1 MSEIARDAT
10 PIEGRCLCG
19 AVTIRVDGEHD
30 TAASV
35 CHCEICR
42 RWSGGVFA
50 TTDAAAE
57 AVSVTG
63 EVRAFR
69 SSDVAERAFCP
80 TCGSHLWF
88 RALGA
93 GADYELMPGLFPAAA
108 DYPLAKEIYTDE
120 APRWARLAGDHDR
133 ETRAEWI
140 ARNPSMEGVK
150 P

>member
-1 MSEIARDAT
+1 MVTRDDT

-19 AVTIRVDGEHD
+19 AVTIRVDGAHD
-30 TAASV
+30 VEAAA
-35 CHCEICR
+35 CHCEMCR
-42 RWSGGVFA
+42 RWTGGVFA
-50 TTDAAAE
+50 TINAAPG
-57 AVSVTG
+57 AVSVSG

-88 RALGA
+88 RNLGRA
-93 GADYELMPGLFPAAA
+93 EEYELMPGLFPAAA
-108 DYPLAKEIYTDE
+108 GYPLAREIFADE
-120 APRWARLAGDHDR
+120 APRWARLAGEHDR